1 MRAEEEAAA
10 AATTSGTAAAAA
22 SAAAPAPTGRSMSA
36 LLAARSS
43 EAANASSSR
52 CGLAA
57 ALGQSSNSD
66 PSSIKLRNA
75 RRVRDTPLPALDAAD
90 AADPLAASEY
100 AGDIFAYYARAEP
113 RFRPPADYMARQVDV
128 NEKMRAIL
136 LDWLVEVHLKF
147 KLLPETLHLT
157 GSLIDRYLASNPVSR
172 KNLQLVGVTAMLVA
186 SKYEEIWAP
195 EVRDFVYISDR
206 AYSRDQIL
214 ACEKALLNALGFQ
227 LTVPTAHAFAGRFMK
242 VAAFEDAACAE
253 VSAAAGGAGN
263 GGGGIGSS
271 SSAAAAQHVSSRT
284 APSRQ
289 MRHYVSYL
297 VELAL
302 PEYSMLAHSPS
313 ELAAGAVVAARRA
326 LGASPEFPRPLE
338 RASGVS
344 PAVAEAAASALC
356 VLAAAAPAVTLQAV
370 YKKYCGAKF
379 GEVARLVQPPA
390 PTVL

>member
-1 MRAEEEAAA
+1 
-10 AATTSGTAAAAA
+10 
-22 SAAAPAPTGRSMSA
+22 MSA

-57 ALGQSSNSD
+57 ALGQGGAAASGL
-66 PSSIKLRNA
+66 PSSKLLLNQNA
-75 RRVRDTPLPALDAAD
+75 RRVRDSPLPPLDAAD

-113 RFRPPADYMARQVDV
+113 RFRPPRDYMARQADV

-157 GSLIDRYLASNPVSR
+157 GSLIDRYLACSPVSR

-242 VAAFEDAACAE
+242 LAAFEDAANAE
-253 VSAAAGGAGN
+253 AGGTGGN
-263 GGGGIGSS
+263 GG
-271 SSAAAAQHVSSRT
+271 R
-284 APSRQ
+284 
-289 MRHYVSYL
+289 
-297 VELAL
+297 
-302 PEYSMLAHSPS
+302 
-313 ELAAGAVVAARRA
+313 
-326 LGASPEFPRPLE
+326 
-338 RASGVS
+338 
-344 PAVAEAAASALC
+344 
-356 VLAAAAPAVTLQAV
+356 
-370 YKKYCGAKF
+370 
-379 GEVARLVQPPA
+379 
-390 PTVL
+390 

>member
-1 MRAEEEAAA
+1 
-10 AATTSGTAAAAA
+10 
-22 SAAAPAPTGRSMSA
+22 MSA

-57 ALGQSSNSD
+57 ALGQGGSGLAA
-66 PSSIKLRNA
+66 PSKLLNA

-113 RFRPPADYMARQVDV
+113 RFRPARDYMARQVDV

-157 GSLIDRYLASNPVSR
+157 GSLIDRYLAANPVSR

-242 VAAFEDAACAE
+242 VAAFEDAAGAE
-253 VSAAAGGAGN
+253 AGPGRA
-263 GGGGIGSS
+263 GGGGGGDGDA
-271 SSAAAAQHVSSRT
+271 SAHVSSRT

-313 ELAAGAVVAARRA
+313 ELAAGAVVAARKA
-326 LGASPEFPRPLE
+326 LGASPEFPRSLE
-338 RASGVS
+338 KASGVS
-344 PAVAEAAASALC
+344 RAAAEAAASSLC

-379 GEVARLVQPPA
+379 GEVARLVEAPA

>member
-1 MRAEEEAAA
+1 
-10 AATTSGTAAAAA
+10 
-22 SAAAPAPTGRSMSA
+22 
-36 LLAARSS
+36 
-43 EAANASSSR
+43 
-52 CGLAA
+52 
-57 ALGQSSNSD
+57 
-66 PSSIKLRNA
+66 
-75 RRVRDTPLPALDAAD
+75 
-90 AADPLAASEY
+90 
-100 AGDIFAYYARAEP
+100 
-113 RFRPPADYMARQVDV
+113 
-128 NEKMRAIL
+128 MRAIL

-242 VAAFEDAACAE
+242 VAAFEDAAGAE
-253 VSAAAGGAGN
+253 VGF
-263 GGGGIGSS
+263 GGGNIS
-271 SSAAAAQHVSSRT
+271 SSAHVSSRT

-302 PEYSMLAHSPS
+302 PEYSMLAHAPS

-326 LGASPEFPRPLE
+326 LGASPEFPCSLE
-338 RASGVS
+338 KASGVS
-344 PAVAEAAASALC
+344 RAAAEAAASSLC

-370 YKKYCGAKF
+370 YKKYSSPKF
-379 GEVARLVQPPA
+379 GEVARLVQAPA

>member
-1 MRAEEEAAA
+1 
-10 AATTSGTAAAAA
+10 
-22 SAAAPAPTGRSMSA
+22 MSA

-43 EAANASSSR
+43 EAAHASSSR

-57 ALGQSSNSD
+57 ALGQNATSTNGTNA
-66 PSSIKLRNA
+66 KLFANNA
-75 RRVRDTPLPALDAAD
+75 RRVRETPLPALDAAD
-90 AADPLAASEY
+90 AADPLSASEY

-113 RFRPPADYMARQVDV
+113 KFRPPSDYMARQVDV

-242 VAAFEDAACAE
+242 VAAFEDAANAE
-253 VSAAAGGAGN
+253 VSNGN
-263 GGGGIGSS
+263 GGGNGGASS
-271 SSAAAAQHVSSRT
+271 EHTSSRT

-326 LGASPEFPRPLE
+326 LGARHDFPLSLE
-338 RASGVS
+338 KASCVS
-344 PAVAEAAASALC
+344 RAVAEAAASSLS

-379 GEVARLVQPPA
+379 GEVARVVQAPA